1 MGTDATPTLNNLPL
15 RYADFATLAEALDY
29 AAQGETGY
37 NFYDGRGR
45 LYATLPYRQLRAQA
59 QELARRL
66 NSLRLNRGSRVAIVA
81 DTNPDFMRWF
91 FACQYA
97 GLVPVPLPASV
108 HLGGHAAY
116 VTQLR
121 SLLQSCRA
129 RIAVAPRDFLAM
141 LEEAAAELDLTMIG
155 EPAQYDKLPLA
166 NGTLSPLGMGE
177 LAYLQYT
184 SGSTRFPR
192 GVMITQEA
200 VMNNLAMIVKHGLQ
214 IRPGDRCV
222 SWLPYYHDMGLVGL
236 GIGPIA
242 SQLSVDYLGTREFAM
257 RPRLWL
263 SLMSRNQATIS
274 FGPPFGYELCARRM
288 RNREADQFDLRAWR
302 IAGIG
307 AETIRPSTLARFAE
321 ILAPAGFDSRAFLA
335 CYGMAECSLAL
346 SFASLEPGVSV
357 DEVDAEQLSATGEA
371 HPLDEDKEKSH
382 RANHFVNCGLPL
394 PGHQI
399 EIRNE
404 QGQAL
409 PERHCGLIFARGPS
423 LMTGYFGDPITTQEV
438 LSADGWLNTGD
449 MGYLVNG
456 EIFITGRQKD
466 LIIINGRNIW
476 PQDLEYLAEQQP
488 AVRAEGSSA
497 FAISGP
503 DGKEEVVLVIQSR
516 ESDTAKRAELIG
528 HVKRLVRAE
537 LGISCFVDLVPPHT
551 LPRTSSGKLSR
562 SGARRAFIERMSN
575 YQWLSEAAP
584 FPRRTAC

>member
-1 MGTDATPTLNNLPL
+1 
-15 RYADFATLAEALDY
+15 
-29 AAQGETGY
+29 
-37 NFYDGRGR
+37 
-45 LYATLPYRQLRAQA
+45 
-59 QELARRL
+59 
-66 NSLRLNRGSRVAIVA
+66 
-81 DTNPDFMRWF
+81 
-91 FACQYA
+91 
-97 GLVPVPLPASV
+97 
-108 HLGGHAAY
+108 
-116 VTQLR
+116 
-121 SLLQSCRA
+121 
-129 RIAVAPRDFLAM
+129 
-141 LEEAAAELDLTMIG
+141 
-155 EPAQYDKLPLA
+155 
-166 NGTLSPLGMGE
+166 
-177 LAYLQYT
+177 
-184 SGSTRFPR
+184 
-192 GVMITQEA
+192 
-200 VMNNLAMIVKHGLQ
+200 
-214 IRPGDRCV
+214 
-222 SWLPYYHDMGLVGL
+222 
-236 GIGPIA
+236 
-242 SQLSVDYLGTREFAM
+242 
-257 RPRLWL
+257 
-263 SLMSRNQATIS
+263 MSRNQATIS

-288 RNREADQFDLRAWR
+288 RNSEAAQFDLSAWR
-302 IAGIG
+302 VAGVG
-307 AETIRPSTLARFAE
+307 AETIRPSTLSRFAE
-321 ILAPAGFDSRAFLA
+321 VLAPAGFDSRAFLA

-357 DEVDAEQLSATGEA
+357 DKIDADQLSATGKA
-371 HPLDEDKEKSH
+371 NPLEESKERAH
-382 RANHFVNCGLPL
+382 RANHFVNCGQPL

-404 QGQAL
+404 QGQVL
-409 PERHCGLIFARGPS
+409 PERHCGVIFARGPS

-516 ESDTAKRAELIG
+516 ESDTVKRAELIE

-575 YQWLSEAAP
+575 YQWLNETAA